1 MHNHV
6 HFKATCPLK
15 SGIGGKATTFQPL
28 NAGFSK
34 SMGIIVI
41 NVHCISFIVSTS
53 CSQGLKFSH
62 LYSSPTLILSE
73 DVVDSAWSLSET
85 EGMGDLARGVV
96 QPVVIAVYGL
106 QDGLILECIAFPVDW
121 LLF

>member
-1 MHNHV
+1 M
-6 HFKATCPLK
+6 
-15 SGIGGKATTFQPL
+15 TFQPL
-28 NAGFSK
+28 NTGLSK
-34 SMGIIVI
+34 SMGIVVI
-41 NVHCISFIVSTS
+41 NECCIFSLGRSTS
-53 CSQGLKFSH
+53 CGSQGLNFSH